1 MTEVA
6 RIGSWAGPAGAAEVR
21 PITIDELSS
30 VRYIHAASFR
40 MRAGQHYTPSEIEAF
55 AEHVNG
61 LAYTDAL
68 SEVVRQQQL
77 YGAWLEGELVGTAG
91 WSAARDGEVAAR
103 LRFIYV
109 RPLFTGL
116 GLGGRLL
123 LEAEDVARQAGF
135 RTFNARATLNAAEFF
150 ERFGYQRLGSGTRP
164 LSPTQTLPV
173 VFTRKR
179 DSDATGR
186 NEKARPAGWP
196 GMPWSAD

>member
-21 PITIDELSS
+21 PIAIDELSC

-40 MRAGQHYTPSEIEAF
+40 MRAGQHYAPSEIEAF
-55 AEHVNG
+55 AEHVYG
-61 LAYTDAL
+61 PTYTDAL
-68 SEVVRQQQL
+68 AEVVRQQLL

-103 LRFIYV
+103 LRFIFV

-123 LEAEDVARQAGF
+123 LETEDQARQAGF
-135 RTFNARATLNAAEFF
+135 RTFNARATLNATDFF
-150 ERFGYQRLGSGTRP
+150 ERFGYQRLGSGVRP
-164 LSPTQTLPV
+164 LSSTRALPV
-173 VFTRKR
+173 AFMRKKDTDVAVR
-179 DSDATGR
+179 HEEAG
-186 NEKARPAGWP
+186 PASWP
-196 GMPWSAD
+196 GLPWSTD

>member
-1 MTEVA
+1 MTEFA
-6 RIGSWAGPAGAAEVR
+6 RFGSWAGPAGAAEVR

-40 MRAGQHYTPSEIEAF
+40 RRAGQHYAPSDIEAF
-55 AEHVNG
+55 AEHVHG
-61 LAYTDAL
+61 LNYTDAL
-68 SEVVRQQQL
+68 SDVVRQQQL

-103 LRFIYV
+103 LRFIFV

-150 ERFGYQRLGSGTRP
+150 ERFGYQRLGSGVRP
-164 LSPTQTLPV
+164 LSPTRALPV
-173 VFTRKR
+173 AFMRKK
-179 DSDATGR
+179 DAAVSVRHEEAGP
-186 NEKARPAGWP
+186 ASRPGL
-196 GMPWSAD
+196 PWSTD